1 MPKRVSELTALQL
14 KNLKNG
20 VHNVGGVKGLYF
32 KKTDS
37 QARFFLRYSDEFGR
51 HDFSLGSYPQLSLAQ
66 ARKKAF
72 DTWQQIDSG
81 KDPIRERE
89 EERKNKQKAI
99 EDKKQAEESREL
111 TFANVARQWIEDREK
126 HGYWVNNIR
135 EPKCTIQI
143 LERNV
148 YPFIGQTHI
157 EEIDPEMV
165 RMILEPIWQTKPST
179 AKKVKTYLRQ
189 IFQWAI
195 ALKKRK
201 DKENPARM
209 DGTLGVLIEP
219 LQKNK
224 KEKQN
229 YASCPVENIPQL
241 MAEIHSYNSTS
252 ARACEFSI
260 LTATRSKAV
269 RYAQWNEFNLEK
281 GIWVIPMEHDKIKKP
296 NRDRTVFLSRQALT
310 LLKNLP
316 RFNNTELVFPSNRG
330 SHLSDCGI
338 NMFLRG
344 LHEKKFVEDGIGW
357 IDPYK
362 TEKTGEPCTITVHGT
377 ARATF
382 RTWAKDDELGNNRK
396 FDQEAV
402 ELCLLHSKNDAYNGA
417 YDRARLEKERR
428 FVMDCWGK
436 YCYSRLNK

>member
-1 MPKRVSELTALQL
+1 MPKRVPELTALQL

-20 VHNVGGVKGLYF
+20 IHNVGGVKGLYF
-32 KKTDS
+32 KKTDT
-37 QARFFLRYSDEFGR
+37 QTRFFLRYSDVSGR
-51 HDFSLGSYPQLSLAQ
+51 HDFSLGSYPQLSLSQ
-66 ARKKAF
+66 ARKLAF
-72 DTWQQIDSG
+72 ETWQQIDSG

-89 EERKNKQKAI
+89 EERKNKQRA
-99 EDKKQAEESREL
+99 AEEKRL
-111 TFANVARQWIEDREK
+111 A
-126 HGYWVNNIR
+126 
-135 EPKCTIQI
+135 
-143 LERNV
+143 
-148 YPFIGQTHI
+148 
-157 EEIDPEMV
+157 
-165 RMILEPIWQTKPST
+165 ILEPIWQTKPST

-201 DKENPARM
+201 DKENPAQM
-209 DGTLGVLIEP
+209 DGTLGVLMEP

-229 YASCPVENIPQL
+229 YASCPVKDIPQL
-241 MAEIHSYNSTS
+241 MSEIHSYNSIS

-269 RYAQWNEFNLEK
+269 RFAQWNEFDLEK
-281 GIWVIPMEHDKIKKP
+281 GIWVIPMEHDKIKIP
-296 NRDRTVFLSRQALT
+296 NRDRTIFLSEQALS

-316 RFNNTELVFPSNRG
+316 RFNSTELVFPSNRG

-344 LHEKKFVEDGIGW
+344 LHEKKFTEDGIGW
-357 IDPYK
+357 IDPHK
-362 TEKTGEPCTITVHGT
+362 TKKTGKSCIITVHGT

-417 YDRARLEKERR
+417 YDRAKLEKERR

-436 YCYSRLNK
+436 YCYSRLDK

>member
-1 MPKRVSELTALQL
+1 MMKSRQNNERTDPK
-14 KNLKNG
+14 
-20 VHNVGGVKGLYF
+20 KGRTSA
-32 KKTDS
+32 KSRT
-37 QARFFLRYSDEFGR
+37 R
-51 HDFSLGSYPQLSLAQ
+51 
-66 ARKKAF
+66 
-72 DTWQQIDSG
+72 SG
-81 KDPIRERE
+81 KDLLADLNISASTGKVTQRPKPKTALPRVKTSAQEPK
-89 EERKNKQKAI
+89 ERKAAEPKVI
-99 EDKKQAEESREL
+99 FKKVDESNDGQRL
-111 TFANVARQWIEDREK
+111 DNFLLSQLKGVPKSLIDRES
-126 HGYWVNNIR
+126 HDYWVNNIR

-148 YPFIGQTHI
+148 YPFIGETHI
-157 EEIDPEMV
+157 EEISPEMV
-165 RMILEPIWQTKPST
+165 RAILEPIWQTKPST

-201 DKENPARM
+201 DKENPAQM
-209 DGTLGVLIEP
+209 DGTLGVLMEP

-229 YASCPVENIPQL
+229 YASCPVKDIPQL
-241 MAEIHSYNSTS
+241 MSEIHSYNSIS

-269 RYAQWNEFNLEK
+269 RFAQWNEFDLEK
-281 GIWVIPMEHDKIKKP
+281 GIWVIPMEHDKIKIP
-296 NRDRTVFLSRQALT
+296 NRDRTIFLSEQALS

-316 RFNNTELVFPSNRG
+316 RFNSTELVFPSNRG

-344 LHEKKFVEDGIGW
+344 LHEKKFTEDGIGW
-357 IDPYK
+357 IDPHK
-362 TEKTGEPCTITVHGT
+362 TKKTGKSCIITVHGT

-417 YDRARLEKERR
+417 YDRAKLEKERR

-436 YCYSRLNK
+436 YCYSRLDK

>member
-252 ARACEFSI
+252 GVSQI
-260 LTATRSKAV
+260 
-269 RYAQWNEFNLEK
+269 
-281 GIWVIPMEHDKIKKP
+281 
-296 NRDRTVFLSRQALT
+296 
-310 LLKNLP
+310 
-316 RFNNTELVFPSNRG
+316 
-330 SHLSDCGI
+330 
-338 NMFLRG
+338 
-344 LHEKKFVEDGIGW
+344 
-357 IDPYK
+357 
-362 TEKTGEPCTITVHGT
+362 
-377 ARATF
+377 
-382 RTWAKDDELGNNRK
+382 
-396 FDQEAV
+396 
-402 ELCLLHSKNDAYNGA
+402 LCLP
-417 YDRARLEKERR
+417 
-428 FVMDCWGK
+428 
-436 YCYSRLNK
+436 